1 MEGTE
6 RDVVIANDW
15 LPLKQHAQRH
25 KIYFIDELR
34 WTTIF
39 ERRDIARCSYLSL
52 SCQAVRTLS
61 SAFVILSCLLVV
73 VAAAPPGSDLKA
85 TVHVGDGTL
94 DGSFLKPYN
103 NAWFYSV
110 KTADGQVRP
119 QGIWS
124 DHMQWTTANG
134 KQALLRV
141 QGTTFVNGL
150 SNTIINTFD
159 PKTLAPITSEAHG
172 IDGSIF
178 KRTFDGAHVTSVT
191 LANAKDT
198 ATPVASELP
207 QAVYDFNGGLY
218 GILLAALPLKAGL
231 TGSIPAVADREDK
244 LTVEPFHVLREE
256 HVSAG
261 AHGTVKAWVVE
272 NAKSDQYVMTFWL
285 TKTAPYIVRLVM
297 DDKVNKRV
305 LTWDMI

>member
-1 MEGTE
+1 MHRGIKSTSLTNFGGQQFSNEGTSLAA
-6 RDVVIANDW
+6 RIC
-15 LPLKQHAQRH
+15 RH
-25 KIYFIDELR
+25 LVKP
-34 WTTIF
+34 
-39 ERRDIARCSYLSL
+39 
-52 SCQAVRTLS
+52 VRTLS

-85 TVHVGDGTL
+85 TVHVGDGIL

-110 KTADGQVRP
+110 KSDDGQVRP

-178 KRTFDGAHVTSVT
+178 KR
-191 LANAKDT
+191 
-198 ATPVASELP
+198 
-207 QAVYDFNGGLY
+207 
-218 GILLAALPLKAGL
+218 
-231 TGSIPAVADREDK
+231 
-244 LTVEPFHVLREE
+244 
-256 HVSAG
+256 
-261 AHGTVKAWVVE
+261 
-272 NAKSDQYVMTFWL
+272 
-285 TKTAPYIVRLVM
+285 
-297 DDKVNKRV
+297 
-305 LTWDMI
+305 

>member
-1 MEGTE
+1 MEDTE

-25 KIYFIDELR
+25 KNYFIDELR

-256 HVSAG
+256 QVSAG

-272 NAKSDQYVMTFWL
+272 NAEPDQYVMTFWL